1 MLTWRIAGLLG
12 DPVSPPLRVEMNIE
26 LELRRVRSADGA
38 VDLAVWCY
46 RSGGAGV
53 GRNSGDS
60 GPPCLLAH
68 GNGLPARCYEP
79 LIYTLVAAGLSV
91 FAVDQ
96 RGCGH
101 SVLHKT
107 GTEDLKWSRF
117 GDDILAVVDA
127 LRLKT
132 PGAHTRPLYAFGH
145 SLGGA
150 ACLLAEAHRPGTFDA
165 LYLFEP
171 VAAPSVQPGEA
182 HPWEGPLK
190 VLAGGALKRR
200 AVYPSRAAARAAFAS
215 KPPLSYFHPA
225 CLDLYVQHG
234 FEDLSNGQVTLRCRP
249 ETESAIFWL
258 GMQAGIQPQL
268 GAVTCPVIVAVG
280 ARNINDG
287 PASVAPAVV
296 AGVVRGAMQHFSS
309 QGHLGPLEEPD
320 VVAVA
325 ALACFGRQ
333 ARL

>member
-1 MLTWRIAGLLG
+1 VDAYVAFAPVSTPLRIAM
-12 DPVSPPLRVEMNIE
+12 SIE
-26 LELRRVRSADGA
+26 PELRRVRSADGA

-53 GRNSGDS
+53 GRDSDDS
-60 GPPCLLAH
+60 GLPCLLAH
-68 GNGLPARCYEP
+68 GNGLPSRCYEP
-79 LIYTLVAAGLSV
+79 LISTLCAAGLHV

-101 SVLHKT
+101 SVLHKH
-107 GTEDLKWSRF
+107 GPEDLQWSLF
-117 GDDILAVVDA
+117 GADLLAVVEA
-127 LRLKT
+127 LHLNT
-132 PGAHTRPLYAFGH
+132 QTRPLYAFGH

-171 VAAPSVQPGEA
+171 VAAPSVQAGQA
-182 HPWEGPLK
+182 HPWEEPLK
-190 VLAGGALKRR
+190 VLAGAALKRR
-200 AVYPSRAAARAAFAS
+200 AVYPSRAAARAAFAA
-215 KPPLSYFHPA
+215 KPPLSYFHPT
-225 CLDLYVQHG
+225 CLDKYVLHG
-234 FEDLSNGQVTLRCRP
+234 FEDLSNGQVSLRCRP

-268 GAVTCPVIVAVG
+268 GAVTCPVVVAVG
-280 ARNINDG
+280 ARNMDDG

-296 AGVVRGAMQHFSS
+296 AGVWRGRMQHFSS

>member
-1 MLTWRIAGLLG
+1 M
-12 DPVSPPLRVEMNIE
+12 SVEP
-26 LELRRVRSADGA
+26 ELRRVRSADGA
-38 VDLAVWCY
+38 LDLAVWCY

-53 GRNSGDS
+53 GRDTSGGG

-68 GNGLPARCYEP
+68 GNGLPSRCYEP
-79 LIYTLVAAGLSV
+79 LIQSLCAAGLTV

-101 SVLHKT
+101 SVLHNH
-107 GTEDLKWSRF
+107 GPEDLKWSRF

-132 PGAHTRPLYAFGH
+132 QAQPLYAFGH

-150 ACLLAEAHRPGTFDA
+150 ACLLAEAKRPGTFDA

-171 VAAPSVQPGEA
+171 VAAPSVAAGQA
-182 HPWEGPLK
+182 HPWEAPLK
-190 VLAGGALKRR
+190 VLAGSALKRR

-215 KPPLSYFHPA
+215 KPPLSYLHPR
-225 CLDLYVQHG
+225 CLDLYVLHG
-234 FEDLSNGQVTLRCRP
+234 FQDLDNGQVTLRCRP

-258 GMQAGIQPQL
+258 GIQAGIQPQL
-268 GAVTCPVIVAVG
+268 GAVACPVVVAVG
-280 ARNINDG
+280 ERDLHDG

-296 AGVVRGAMQHFSS
+296 AGVVRGTMQHFSR

-325 ALACFGRQ
+325 ALACFGRH